1 VVGAI
6 GLGHFGFI
14 AYRTWA
20 FGGLMHRIIDA
31 VARQAQLT
39 PVEPAQRPA
48 IPVLAPRTA

>member
-1 VVGAI
+1 MI

-14 AYRTWA
+14 AYRTWV